1 MKDVIPA
8 IAPIALMILVFLY
21 GYLANPFESDFTNTT
36 RSPIKTPKTNR

>member
-21 GYLANPFESDFTNTT
+21 GYFANPFGSDFTNTT
-36 RSPIKTPKTNR
+36 SSHVKTPKTNR

>member
-21 GYLANPFESDFTNTT
+21 GYFANPFESDFTNTNC
-36 RSPIKTPKTNR
+36 SPVKTPKTNR